1 MGLDMIRDS
10 VLKAAAHAVVT
21 KAALMHHVL
30 ATGGDPDKGDAD
42 SIDDR
47 LMEALLEEVTKFIES
62 GDIPEEAWSKAMSEM
77 DMKD

>member
-1 MGLDMIRDS
+1 
-10 VLKAAAHAVVT
+10 
-21 KAALMHHVL
+21 MHHVL